1 MTVFDILDKL
11 ESDNSRLFKEAL
23 LKENKD
29 NDLLRRVFV
38 AAGDPYTMFYVS
50 KFTKRDPSP
59 GSAVVSGDGAL
70 AYIFPVLESLSSRK
84 ATGNEA
90 RSTVE
95 GMYASCDPQAQKWFE
110 RILLKNLRCGVSE
123 TTVNKIWPDAIQKF
137 GVALAE
143 SIDSKV
149 VDGKLQI
156 NEPIV
161 YPVVVEPKLDG
172 LRCIAIK
179 EGGVVTLYTRNGT
192 LLETLPTIKR
202 VLEAHALDNIVLDGE
217 SLGAD
222 WSESASV
229 IMSRKKAKDDS
240 NIVYHVF
247 DVVPLSKWRDRSS
260 TTSFSDRRQFLEG
273 VFIRGTSAK
282 CIRITDKIIANNDE
296 DILTFYQK
304 CLSQGYE
311 GVMVKDPGAKYVWKR
326 SSSILKLKP
335 VWTHEGVIV
344 GWHKGSTGGKRQD
357 SFGGFEILLPNGVS
371 TRVGS
376 GLDDAMR
383 AQVEM
388 DGPDSYVGRIAEC
401 ECQEVTSDGK
411 MRFPVFVRFRDASD
425 VDPKVIAAYDTYRGV

>member
-1 MTVFDILDKL
+1 
-11 ESDNSRLFKEAL
+11 
-23 LKENKD
+23 
-29 NDLLRRVFV
+29 
-38 AAGDPYTMFYVS
+38 
-50 KFTKRDPSP
+50 
-59 GSAVVSGDGAL
+59 
-70 AYIFPVLESLSSRK
+70 
-84 ATGNEA
+84 
-90 RSTVE
+90 
-95 GMYASCDPQAQKWFE
+95 
-110 RILLKNLRCGVSE
+110 
-123 TTVNKIWPDAIQKF
+123 
-137 GVALAE
+137 
-143 SIDSKV
+143 
-149 VDGKLQI
+149 
-156 NEPIV
+156 
-161 YPVVVEPKLDG
+161 
-172 LRCIAIK
+172 
-179 EGGVVTLYTRNGT
+179 
-192 LLETLPTIKR
+192 
-202 VLEAHALDNIVLDGE
+202 
-217 SLGAD
+217 
-222 WSESASV
+222 
-229 IMSRKKAKDDS
+229 MSRKKAKDDS

-311 GVMVKDPGAKYVWKR
+311 GVMVKDPNAKYVWKR